1 MSMSKVAYE
10 GYWVAK
16 AVCVSSIV
24 ARVGWV
30 VKKEDGIGMAT
41 AELMERKRVRE
52 G

>member
-16 AVCVSSIV
+16 ADCVSSIV
-24 ARVGWV
+24 AMLG
-30 VKKEDGIGMAT
+30 KKEDGIGMAT
-41 AELMERKRVRE
+41 AELLERKRVRE